1 MERIA
6 LTAFYLTVTGTL
18 AIAQLLIP
26 SLSGARKSS
35 AIVFDTHVLTPPA
48 QSSDEFA
55 PLNNLPFFPGG
66 QKALETYLEDLD
78 VYPYLARQI
87 LIEGTVRVRFRV
99 LPNGSLADLQVVQSH
114 GALLDQAAIRAVT
127 YMPRWY
133 PAHRAGMAVTSP
145 VELPITFRLN

>member
-1 MERIA
+1 MKRIA

-18 AIAQLLIP
+18 AIAQMPSP
-26 SLSGARKSS
+26 SLSVAPKSP
-35 AIVFDTHVLTPPA
+35 AIVFDTHVLTPSA

-55 PLNNLPFFPGG
+55 PLNNQPFFPGG
-66 QKALETYLEDLD
+66 QKALERYLEDLD
-78 VYPYLARQI
+78 VYPYLARQT

-99 LPNGSLADLQVVQSH
+99 LPNGSLADLQIVQSH

-133 PAHRAGMAVTSP
+133 PAHREGVAVASP
-145 VELPITFRLN
+145 VELPITFRLD